1 MTKFLINKNRIHNYF
16 HYKQVYL
23 KKEHLKRTIRKM
35 QDEFS
40 ETIKKYERTIS
51 ILIEEVNKTIAIYNR
66 YLETLTFEFEYH
78 RTQNWRKRQSNSDKT
93 EIKKEM
99 RAMRVKS
106 KGSTVE

>member
-1 MTKFLINKNRIHNYF
+1 MTKFLRNKNLIYNNF

-23 KKEHLKRTIRKM
+23 KIKHFKRTIRKM

-40 ETIKKYERTIS
+40 ETIKKYESKVS
-51 ILIEEVNKTIAIYNR
+51 ILIEEVNITIAIYIR
-66 YLETLTFEFEYH
+66 YFETLTFEFEYH

-99 RAMRVKS
+99 RAMRVKN
-106 KGSTVE
+106 KGSTAE